1 VTSQQAYNDAL
12 KPFLDRFTTTTLKT
26 GDQITGFQI
35 RLYTPIG
42 SATDGNGISVE
53 ETDLMFMGSLMP
65 KAYVL
70 HRRAEREARRRYQ
83 VATQR
88 RSDSG
93 GKVRGGV
100 PPDVST
106 YLRDAMALHAGID
119 TVPVS
124 KQEAEGLSF
133 HVPFPKLT
141 VSDAGDHV
149 TQNTQVMEEAKIVRR
164 WKRHAGTLTETK
176 EDVPD
181 VAEGL
186 FGSLVDDDSDRGHPF
201 LSSADSSDVD
211 SEGGPSRTPPTVRA
225 PGRGDYIDSDDESV
239 IASDLG
245 SDNEGVGPD
254 IWKALTRLNQST
266 IDQRAEAEDAGIAT
280 AKSKVINARR
290 AGRMI
295 PAFYE
300 FLP

>member
-1 VTSQQAYNDAL
+1 
-12 KPFLDRFTTTTLKT
+12 
-26 GDQITGFQI
+26 
-35 RLYTPIG
+35 
-42 SATDGNGISVE
+42 
-53 ETDLMFMGSLMP
+53 M
-65 KAYVL
+65 
-70 HRRAEREARRRYQ
+70 
-83 VATQR
+83 
-88 RSDSG
+88 
-93 GKVRGGV
+93 
-100 PPDVST
+100 
-106 YLRDAMALHAGID
+106 RDAMALHAGID

-124 KQEAEGLSF
+124 KQEPEGLSF